1 MASFRKRNNPDEND
15 EMLMDEDAN
24 SQDRIVMVS
33 VKDNSMGFEDDG
45 SENIKEKVNTFEDIV
60 PIVASDMGDD

>member
-15 EMLMDEDAN
+15 EMLMDGDN
-24 SQDRIVMVS
+24 DSQDRIVMVS
-33 VKDNSMGFEDDG
+33 VKDNSMGFDDG

-60 PIVASDMGDD
+60 PIVASDMGSD

>member
-1 MASFRKRNNPDEND
+1 
-15 EMLMDEDAN
+15 
-24 SQDRIVMVS
+24 MVS

-60 PIVASDMGDD
+60 PIVASDMGSD

>member
-15 EMLMDEDAN
+15 EPLMDGDN
-24 SQDRIVMVS
+24 DSQDRIVMVS